1 MKSISSTEAQNRF
14 GELIEKVQREPMTI
28 SRKGRPVM
36 VMMSIH
42 DYENVNLA
50 RLRAHAA
57 EGEAAIERGEFTT
70 IRNKEESHTFFEK
83 IKAKNRNKKA

>member
-14 GELIEKVQREPMTI
+14 GELIEKVQREPMTV

-42 DYENVNLA
+42 DYEAVNVA
-50 RLRAHAA
+50 RLRAHAVA
-57 EGEAAIERGEFTT
+57 GEAAIERGESTT
-70 IRNKEESHTFFEK
+70 IRNAEESHAFFEK
-83 IKAKNRNKKA
+83 IKVKNRNN